1 VTGDSSFPI
10 EEFINAV
17 TSQLDRVQDG
27 LRFKAVNRPLTYALK
42 DFTLEL
48 QVFVEMD
55 IQGNVRFR
63 PAGPNESGAS
73 TVHLGFTTITKPMI
87 EENTVS
93 LALSRSPS
101 LAEIG
106 LAPEEQQRLEQFG
119 VRNAAQLKRL
129 GSSTG
134 ATTVARLSGIPVE
147 RLRAA
152 LQLGS
157 PRLRNVAADGPV
169 PRAPAP
175 IARPPAREAAPH
187 PPQVEQPPSPAPA
200 APRPSRPQPSHE
212 DLIGALDPQAIV
224 RRPLSP
230 AAPAPAMPTLR
241 VASDTRRLKLSG
253 DNLIG
258 EQGPPIVRLNKV
270 PLSIARA
277 DDNEILVEMP
287 HAPAS
292 GALEIEL
299 PDGDVL
305 TYSLSFHDDLFGTE
319 AGDDDTL
326 DGWYAPLGNDRFGQD
341 GSAKDDDGA
350 PALDPWSPG
359 GSR

>member
-1 VTGDSSFPI
+1 VIGDGSFPI

-17 TSQLDRVQDG
+17 TSQLDRVQDA

-55 IQGNVRFR
+55 MQGNVRFR
-63 PAGPNESGAS
+63 PAGPNENGAS

-93 LALSRSPS
+93 LALTRSPT

-119 VRNAAQLKRL
+119 VRNAAQLRRL
-129 GSSTG
+129 GSTTG
-134 ATTVARLSGIPVE
+134 ASTVARLSGIPVE

-152 LQLGS
+152 LATSS
-157 PRLRNVAADGPV
+157 PRLRNVAPDH
-169 PRAPAP
+169 PAP
-175 IARPPAREAAPH
+175 HVPAPVARRPRPMLEP
-187 PPQVEQPPSPAPA
+187 PPQAELPRSPAPE
-200 APRPSRPQPSHE
+200 APRPQPRRDDVLKAMGPEPWQSR
-212 DLIGALDPQAIV
+212 V
-224 RRPLSP
+224 PLQTV
-230 AAPAPAMPTLR
+230 APADGAPMLR
-241 VASDTRRLKLSG
+241 VTPDTRRLKLSG
-253 DNLIG
+253 VNLIG
-258 EQGPPIVRLNKV
+258 EQGPPIVRLNKQL
-270 PLSIARA
+270 LSIARA
-277 DDNEILVEMP
+277 DDDEVVVEMP
-287 HAPAS
+287 LSPAS

-305 TYSLSFHDDLFGTE
+305 TYSLSVDDE
-319 AGDDDTL
+319 YAAAAGDGEAAGDEMDSWF
-326 DGWYAPLGNDRFGQD
+326 DAMGDERFGQAAN
-341 GSAKDDDGA
+341 GEA
-350 PALDPWSPG
+350 PANDPWSPG